1 MDLKHLEIEITE
13 SVLMNSF
20 EHNLK
25 LINQMKELGCSIA
38 LDDFGTG
45 CSTLLSILELPI
57 DYVKIDKSLVWSYG
71 EGGNQFLDD
80 LMPVI
85 KNEGK
90 KVIAEGIETEE
101 HIEIFRRLQG
111 DYLQGYY
118 YSKPLPEREFV
129 NFVREFNHV

>member
-1 MDLKHLEIEITE
+1 MEITE
-13 SVLMNSF
+13 SEFQDPQAVERTLDRLRKFGM
-20 EHNLK
+20 
-25 LINQMKELGCSIA
+25 QVA

-80 LMPVI
+80 L
-85 KNEGK
+85 
-90 KVIAEGIETEE
+90 ETEE

-118 YSKPLPEREFV
+118 YSKPLPEHEFV
-129 NFVREFNHV
+129 KYVREFNHV

>member
-1 MDLKHLEIEITE
+1 MQ
-13 SVLMNSF
+13 V
-20 EHNLK
+20 
-25 LINQMKELGCSIA
+25 A

-111 DYLQGYY
+111 DYLQRYY
-118 YSKPLPEREFV
+118 YSKPLPEHEFV
-129 NFVREFNHV
+129 KYVREFNHV

>member
-1 MDLKHLEIEITE
+1 M
-13 SVLMNSF
+13 
-20 EHNLK
+20 
-25 LINQMKELGCSIA
+25 
-38 LDDFGTG
+38 
-45 CSTLLSILELPI
+45 SILELPI

-118 YSKPLPEREFV
+118 YSKPLNEE
-129 NFVREFNHV
+129 NFIRFLDARNNGAQA